1 VGAILIGDTI
11 MKQLLYVM
19 VFGIHVVTGNNALAS
34 DAAAGSARAAT
45 CAGCHGTAGISN
57 NSLWPNLAGQ
67 QPGYL
72 VKQLKAF
79 RDGSRT
85 DPMMEP
91 MAKPLSDE
99 DIANLAAWYSR
110 L

>member
-1 VGAILIGDTI
+1 
-11 MKQLLYVM
+11 MKQTLYVL
-19 VFGIHVVTGNNALAS
+19 VFGVLVALGSNVLAA
-34 DAAAGSARAAT
+34 DAAAGKVKSAS
-45 CAGCHGTAGISN
+45 CAGCHGAAGISKN
-57 NSLWPNLAGQ
+57 PMWPNLAGQ

-79 RDGSRT
+79 RDGSRI
-85 DPMMEP
+85 DPMMQP

-99 DIANLAAWYSR
+99 DIANLAAWYSS